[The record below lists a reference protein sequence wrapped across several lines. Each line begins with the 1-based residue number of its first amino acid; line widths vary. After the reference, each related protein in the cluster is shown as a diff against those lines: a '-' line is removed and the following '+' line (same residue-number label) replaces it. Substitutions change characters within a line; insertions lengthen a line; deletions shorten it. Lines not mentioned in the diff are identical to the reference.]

1 MSIIKELSQREF
13 IQNENNI
20 RHSAYEKE
28 YAFYSAVKAG
38 DIDLV
43 KKLYTPLGATGHG
56 LLSTN
61 EIRNLKYHLIIT
73 VAMISRFCVE
83 GGVPLERAYTASD
96 IFINK
101 LDTLNTTDEIIK
113 LHKDIIYY
121 YTMEAKKAA
130 AKNAYSKNVLMCI
143 DYVYDNIYSGVTVN
157 QAASN
162 LGLTPQYLSKL
173 FKQEVGINLSDFIM
187 EKRIIAASNMLKYS
201 DFSPLDIGNYLSFSS
216 HSHFISV
223 FKKHTG
229 MTPRQY
235 REEYFRMNWA
245 KNED

>member
-1 MSIIKELSQREF
+1 MTVFRLLLLTLLLAVTVGKAAAQRCLPGMKGVQLSADMVDGF
-13 IQNENNI
+13 YSPAGNDGMG
-20 RHSAYEKE
+20 
-28 YAFYSAVKAG
+28 YAFSLAFFNYVKNG
-38 DIDLV
+38 NKWEYGV
-43 KKLYTPLGATGHG
+43 EYM
-56 LLSTN
+56 
-61 EIRNLKYHLIIT
+61 LKDCPY
-73 VAMISRFCVE
+73 RK

-113 LHKDIIYY
+113 LHKDTIYY

-187 EKRIIAASNMLKYS
+187 EKRL
-201 DFSPLDIGNYLSFSS
+201 
-216 HSHFISV
+216 H
-223 FKKHTG
+223 
-229 MTPRQY
+229 
-235 REEYFRMNWA
+235 
-245 KNED
+245 